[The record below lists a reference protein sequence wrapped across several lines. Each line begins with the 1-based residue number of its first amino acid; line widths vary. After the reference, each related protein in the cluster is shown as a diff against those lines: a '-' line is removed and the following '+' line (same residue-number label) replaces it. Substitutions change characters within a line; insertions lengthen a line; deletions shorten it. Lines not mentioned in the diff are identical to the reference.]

1 MSSTSYDRDEQRAQW
16 VRWGIGT
23 VVTFAIP
30 MILYVL
36 AGLNETNQRQDVR
49 LAEMQDSQHSTEM
62 RQERVYREI
71 FEQSATTS
79 RVLEGLL
86 ERVQAVDERGSRA
99 LRAHE
104 SEHRRE

>member
-1 MSSTSYDRDEQRAQW
+1 MPTTSYDRDEQKAQW
-16 VRWGIGT
+16 MRWGIGT
-23 VVTFAIP
+23 VVTFTVP
-30 MILYVL
+30 MLLYVL
-36 AGLNETNQRQDVR
+36 ASISETNARQDDR
-49 LAEMQDSQHSTEM
+49 LSEMQDSQHSTEL

-86 ERVQAVDERGSRA
+86 EKVQAVDERGSRA
-99 LRAHE
+99 LREHE

>member
-23 VVTFAIP
+23 VVTFALP
-30 MILYVL
+30 LMLY
-36 AGLNETNQRQDVR
+36 AISAINDTNARQDER
-49 LAEMQDSQHSTEM
+49 LAEMQDSQHSAEM

-99 LRAHE
+99 LRTHE
-104 SEHRRE
+104 AEHRRE